1 MINRKKTAF
10 FMVLS
15 LALTIL
21 SIGVIA
27 NANNI
32 QNKENIT
39 KPSLFD
45 AEITFYIFTGEG
57 CACTPIQGVTVS
69 AYGGAGNDSGVT
81 NIDGKCILTLEI
93 NSEYDIYIQGEGLQ
107 EIHYEMNIIDDQ
119 TFTFHL
125 FERRG
130 VSRTA
135 NLFNL
140 QVIKNFFQLLQQ

>member
-1 MINRKKTAF
+1 MINKNKTVVF
-10 FMVLS
+10 VILS

-32 QNKENIT
+32 NNKENIAQ
-39 KPSLFD
+39 PSFFD

-57 CACTPIQGVTVS
+57 CACTPIQGVSVS
-69 AYGGAGNDSGVT
+69 AYGGAGNESGVT
-81 NIDGKCILTLEI
+81 DIDGKCVLTLEI

-107 EIHYEMNIIDDQ
+107 EIYFEMNIIDDQ

-125 FERRG
+125 FERKG

-135 NLFNL
+135 NLFNIQIL
-140 QVIKNFFQLLQQ
+140 KNIFQLLQQ